1 MKENSIRETSLEH
14 AGRNPVLDVDSVR
27 KDFPI
32 FTQAVRGERLVF
44 LDSAASAQKP
54 LQVIRSISECYEAQY
69 ANVQRG
75 VDW

>member
-14 AGRNPVLDVDSVR
+14 DGRNPVLDVDSVR

-44 LDSAASAQKP
+44 LD
-54 LQVIRSISECYEAQY
+54 
-69 ANVQRG
+69 
-75 VDW
+75 